1 MDLKIYDDSK
11 NYTCQVIKLPTKIA
25 IAKLN
30 NLVEVNV
37 QGNSC
42 LIGKDSPEDELYLFF
57 PAECQISDEFLKS
70 NNLYRHETLNTDPT
84 KKGFFEDNR
93 RVKTI
98 KFQGIISSGFVIP
111 LQESL
116 KFKLTNINASSIDS
130 LKIGD
135 EFNSIDGVEVCKKY
149 IRKENL
155 GKTGFQNPRTSR
167 IDSLVDS
174 RMAPEHIDTSHLM
187 RNIHKLDY
195 DTRIIV
201 SYKLH
206 GTSARTFR
214 TLVKRKLSLKD
225 KIAKW
230 FGIPI
235 IEETYDYIAGSRRQL
250 KSIGFEELPGKN
262 HYYTTGDLWSEVAKM
277 AFGDKLN
284 KGEAVYY
291 EIIGKTFGGEAIQS
305 GYTYGFNT
313 PRVYVYRISNINPDG
328 VEIDLSWEQME
339 IRAKQLGV
347 DTCPLLYKGTVRD
360 FLDKYLNVQ
369 SVDFSQNID
378 DIFYKQLLE
387 KPSILD
393 SSVVEEGFCVRVEG
407 SIKAEIYKVKSKK
420 FLAHES
426 KALDKGVKDLEEDQ
440 TESNAGD
447 GNSQGSL

>member
-11 NYTCQVIKLPTKIA
+11 NYTCQVIKLPVKIA

-57 PAECQISDEFLKS
+57 PAECQISDEFLKK
-70 NNLYRHETLNTDPT
+70 NNLYRHETLNQDPS

-93 RVKTI
+93 RVKAI

-111 LQESL
+111 LRSL
-116 KFKLTNINASSIDS
+116 EFLDNYKYLP
-130 LKIGD
+130 LKVGD
-135 EFNSIDGVEVCKKY
+135 EFNSINGVEICKKY
-149 IRKENL
+149 VRRENP
-155 GKTGFQNPRTSR
+155 GKTGFQNPRTAK
-167 IDSLVDS
+167 IDSLVDG

-187 RNIHKLDY
+187 RNIHKLDL
-195 DTRIIV
+195 DSHIVV

-214 TLVKRKLSLKD
+214 TLVKRKLPLKD
-225 KIAKW
+225 RIARW
-230 FGIPI
+230 LGIPV
-235 IEETYDYIAGSRRQL
+235 IEENYDYIAGSRRQL

-262 HYYTTGDLWSEVAKM
+262 HYYTTGDLWSEVARM
-277 AFGDKLN
+277 AFSDKLN

-291 EIIGKTFGGEAIQS
+291 EIVGKTVGGEAIQA
-305 GYTYGFNT
+305 GYTYGFNN

-328 VEIDLSWEQME
+328 IEVDLSWEQME
-339 IRAKQLGV
+339 RRAKELGV
-347 DTCPLLYKGTVRD
+347 DVCPVYFKGTVRD
-360 FLDKYLNVQ
+360 FIVSSGKVSTNATLETVLN
-369 SVDFSQNID
+369 
-378 DIFYKQLLE
+378 DIFYNSLLE

-393 SSVVEEGFCVRVEG
+393 NSVVEEGFCVRIEG
-407 SIKAEIYKVKSKK
+407 SLRAETYKIKSKK

-426 KALDKGVKDLEEDQ
+426 KALDKGEKDMEEEQ
-440 TESNAGD
+440 TESNGSSQPDSSAG
-447 GNSQGSL
+447 SV